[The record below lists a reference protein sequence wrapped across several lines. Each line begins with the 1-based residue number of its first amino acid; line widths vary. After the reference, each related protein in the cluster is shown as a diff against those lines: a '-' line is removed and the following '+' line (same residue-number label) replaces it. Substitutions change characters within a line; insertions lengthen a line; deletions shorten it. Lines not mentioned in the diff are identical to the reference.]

1 MAIPS
6 YMKGRKPIKISL
18 HSVVDVLQHID
29 EGSSRWFRCRN
40 RLIAPH
46 CRPRRYAYRF

>member
-1 MAIPS
+1 MTYFAGEAGTEDSSVLHAAI
-6 YMKGRKPIKISL
+6 
-18 HSVVDVLQHID
+18 